1 MSSILTNLLEKGVPT
16 REFQLATTGESSN
29 EPIKIE
35 GGKEGYFFNAD
46 FVMVAGLTD
55 THACQGLAVDD
66 SGRVIITGQ
75 GARIDSN
82 INPVIIGGMDGV
94 VQRSVAVNSD
104 GFLKIDLQ
112 NAALSATV
120 NVDIDQ
126 STDSIQL
133 YGNDGAANRAVLT
146 DAAGRFVMVG
156 SAADGSAVSGNPVMI
171 AGSDGINV
179 QTLFTDATGRQV
191 MVGAAANGAAVAG
204 NPVLMAGSDDGGNVV
219 TMLMDLTGA
228 QVMVGINADSA
239 PLVGNPVLVCGSDG
253 ANARNILTDSGGA
266 QIINGKDAEGA
277 AVTTNPIA
285 VGGRYDATPR
295 ALTDGTAGA
304 VALSAAGHVLTDVS
318 QTSSSIAV
326 YGNDGAANRVLKTD
340 DAGRVVMVGGA
351 ANGTAMAGNPVLMA
365 GSDGNG
371 NVITMLVDSN
381 GAQVIMGQNM
391 NGTPIQNNNSVLVCG
406 SDGTN
411 ARNILTD
418 SAGAQ
423 IINGIDAEGAA
434 VTANPIAVGGR
445 YDATPRA
452 LTDGTAGAVALSA
465 AGHVLVELSSSTTTI
480 DVQGAQVEQ
489 AQPTSNPFLI
499 GAKTV
504 GAGGSIKYVACDT
517 EGKLVVN
524 VRGYD
529 YANAAYQNISV
540 NGQGAIKMAGNAD
553 EFSNWGADTVQP
565 FIQGALDNTPARTLR
580 AALCDVDGRYIVAG
594 AAGTGTTV
602 TGNPV
607 LMAGSDG
614 TNALTMLTDG
624 VGRQIISGA
633 ETDGSGVLCPPL
645 LICGSDANGNART
658 IKTDS
663 SGNVQVSIYTSTQ
676 YSWFYMDLS
685 STPQVVTGA
694 TSRILSITIAN
705 EDTSAAFINLFNAT
719 SVTLGVDTPLH
730 IFPCLAGST
739 VYLNNL
745 QLDFSVQPM
754 VVSLDN
760 TLAGSGTGVYVTI
773 VYTPL

>member
-66 SGRVIITGQ
+66 SGRMIINGQ

-104 GFLKIDLQ
+104 GYLKIDLQ

-171 AGSDGINV
+171 AGSDGTNAV
-179 QTLFTDATGRQV
+179 TMLTDSTGAQI
-191 MVGAAANGAAVAG
+191 MVGAAANGATVTG
-204 NPVLMAGSDDGGNVV
+204 NPVLIAGSDNGGNVV
-219 TMLMDLTGA
+219 TMLMDPWGA
-228 QVMVGINADSA
+228 QVMVGANADGS
-239 PLVGNPVLVCGSDG
+239 PL
-253 ANARNILTDSGGA
+253 
-266 QIINGKDAEGA
+266 
-277 AVTTNPIA
+277 
-285 VGGRYDATPR
+285 
-295 ALTDGTAGA
+295 
-304 VALSAAGHVLTDVS
+304 
-318 QTSSSIAV
+318 
-326 YGNDGAANRVLKTD
+326 
-340 DAGRVVMVGGA
+340 
-351 ANGTAMAGNPVLMA
+351 AGNP
-365 GSDGNG
+365 
-371 NVITMLVDSN
+371 
-381 GAQVIMGQNM
+381 
-391 NGTPIQNNNSVLVCG
+391 VLVCG

-423 IINGIDAEGAA
+423 IVNGKDVEGAAVTANPLNVGGRYDATPRTLTDGTAGAVALSAAGHVLVETSQTSSSVTVYGNDGAANQVLKTDNTGRVVMVGAAASGAAVDGNPVLMAGSDGGGNVTTMLMDPWGAQVMVGANADGSPLIGNPVLVCGSDGTNARNILTDSTGATIINGIDAEGAA
-434 VTANPIAVGGR
+434 VTANPLNVGGR

-452 LTDGTAGAVALSA
+452 LTDGTAGAVALNA

-480 DVQGAQVEQ
+480 DVQGAQIEQ
-489 AQPTSNPFLI
+489 AEPTSNPFLI

-529 YANAAYQNISV
+529 YVNAANREISV
-540 NGQGAIKMAGNAD
+540 NAQGVIKLAGNAD
-553 EFSNWGADTVQP
+553 EFSNWGVDTVQP

-594 AAGTGTTV
+594 AAATGTTV

-614 TNALTMLTDG
+614 TNALTLATDG

-658 IKTDS
+658 IKTDT

-685 STPQVVTGA
+685 STPEVVTGA

-705 EDTSAAFINLFNAT
+705 EDTSAAFIQLFNDT

-730 IFPCLAGST
+730 IFPCSPGST
-739 VYLNNL
+739 VHLNNF

-754 VVSLDN
+754 VVSLNN
-760 TLAGSGTGVYVTI
+760 TGAGSGTGVYVTI
-773 VYTPL
+773 VYTAL